1 MRPVDTKIVSSYHG
15 LRSSR
20 LPERVRWAFSNRV
33 IASPITVERVGI
45 FLYRGEFLR
54 VGEQILRVHT
64 TDVQRGLIYVY

>member
-1 MRPVDTKIVSSYHG
+1 MERRWLTRAVCDPRDSRRGSDG
-15 LRSSR
+15 RS
-20 LPERVRWAFSNRV
+20 AT
-33 IASPITVERVGI
+33 AVERVGI